1 MRTRELLALLVLV
14 VLAISACGSEESAPA
29 EPTADPQ
36 TLLQDGVTQ
45 LQNASSFK
53 YAIDVSGYPVDVPI
67 EGLELPEDTGVS
79 FKYAGG
85 VFQVPNRLTAHIQ
98 FRLGVLSTTADLI
111 MVDQEQYFRGEL
123 LTANRWL
130 KADLIPGFSPATLVA
145 QPGGI
150 PDTLSAIRDLVMV
163 GRKDLDGLSVYQLRG
178 RIDAGRIFSLT
189 LGLSRSTSGLLDIE
203 VYIGT
208 RDRRVARV
216 SLVEPPPPWAADAE
230 PTTWLINL
238 SDYNAPVQIE
248 APDAGEGD

>member
-1 MRTRELLALLVLV
+1 MRIRELLVLLAVMAL
-14 VLAISACGSEESAPA
+14 SACGRGDDKIP
-29 EPTADPQ
+29 EPTPDPQ
-36 TLLQDGVTQ
+36 MLLADSVSQ
-45 LQNASSFK
+45 LQNASSFRYK
-53 YAIDVSGYPVDVPI
+53 IDVSGYPVDVPI

-79 FKYAGG
+79 FKYADG

-111 MVDQEQYFRGEL
+111 MVDQDQYFRGEL
-123 LTANRWL
+123 LTAKRWL

-150 PDTLSAIRDLVMV
+150 PDILSAIRDLVMV

-178 RIDAGRIFSLT
+178 RVDAGRVFSLT

-203 VYIGT
+203 VYIGA
-208 RDRRVARV
+208 RDRRVVRV
-216 SLVEPPPPWAADAE
+216 SLVEPPPPWAAEAE

-248 APDAGEGD
+248 APDTGEGN